1 MGENLKIDQAVPTLT
16 FEPFADQKAETPK
29 IQPTEPP
36 KPPKPVYEEEAL
48 LNEQEKKQVE
58 AFAAKIDL
66 TDSTLVLQYGAG
78 AQKKIADFSDKT
90 LENVRSKDLGETG
103 KMLTDLVGELKQT
116 GEPEE
121 EKGFFASLFKKSTG
135 KIEAMK
141 ARYEKA
147 EGKVD
152 EIVDILTKHQV
163 QLIQDAA
170 MLDQMYQLNQ
180 TYFKELSMYILAG
193 KKKIDMAKD
202 TELEALRQKAVL
214 SATQEDAQA
223 VSDYA
228 SMIERFEKKIHD
240 LELTRMVALQM
251 APQIRM
257 VQSNDTVMA
266 EKIQSTIVNT
276 IPLWKN
282 QMVIAMGE
290 NHSSQAA
297 SAQKEVTDMTNQLL
311 LSNAQ
316 KLKQTTVD
324 IRRESERGIVD
335 IETLKQTNGIL
346 IDTMN
351 EIIKIQNEGRQQRK
365 QAQEQLAQME
375 QQMREKLL
383 EVSK

>member
-1 MGENLKIDQAVPTLT
+1 MEEELKLDQAVPTLT
-16 FEPFADQKAETPK
+16 FEPFTETK
-29 IQPTEPP
+29 KEAP
-36 KPPKPVYEEEAL
+36 KPEPIYEEEAL
-48 LNEQEKKQVE
+48 LSEQEKKQVE
-58 AFAAKIDL
+58 AFAEKIDL
-66 TDSTLVLQYGAG
+66 NNSTLVLQYGAG

-103 KMLTDLVGELKQT
+103 TMLASLVSELKQT

-121 EKGFFASLFKKSTG
+121 EIGFSASFFKKSTG
-135 KIEAMK
+135 KLEALK

-193 KKKIDMAKD
+193 KKKVDKARQ
-202 TELEALRQKAVL
+202 TELETLRQKAIA
-214 SATQEDAQA
+214 SGTQEDAQA
-223 VSDYA
+223 VSDYS
-228 SMIERFEKKIHD
+228 SMIERFEKKVHD

-290 NHSSQAA
+290 NHSAQAA
-297 SAQKEVTDMTNQLL
+297 KAQKEVTDMTNQLL

-335 IETLKQTNGIL
+335 IETLRQTNGIL

-351 EIIKIQNEGRQQRK
+351 EILKIQQEGREQRR
-365 QAQEQLAQME
+365 QAQAQLAQME
-375 QQMREKLL
+375 QQMKEKLL
-383 EVSK
+383 EISK

>member
-1 MGENLKIDQAVPTLT
+1 MEEELKLDQAVPTLT
-16 FEPFADQKAETPK
+16 FEPFTETKKEAPAP
-29 IQPTEPP
+29 QQEMP
-36 KPPKPVYEEEAL
+36 KPEPIYEEEAL
-48 LNEQEKKQVE
+48 LSEQEKKQVE
-58 AFAAKIDL
+58 AFAEKIDL
-66 TDSTLVLQYGAG
+66 NNSTLVLQYGAG

-103 KMLTDLVGELKQT
+103 TMLASLVSELKQT

-121 EKGFFASLFKKSTG
+121 EKGFLASLFKKSTG
-135 KIEAMK
+135 KLEALK

-193 KKKIDMAKD
+193 KKKVDKARQ
-202 TELEALRQKAVL
+202 TELETLRQKAIA
-214 SATQEDAQA
+214 SGTQEDAQA
-223 VSDYA
+223 VSDYS
-228 SMIERFEKKIHD
+228 SMIERFEKKVHD

-290 NHSSQAA
+290 NHSAQAA
-297 SAQKEVTDMTNQLL
+297 KAQKEVTDMTNQLL
-311 LSNAQ
+311 FSNAQ

-335 IETLKQTNGIL
+335 IETLRQTNGIL

-351 EIIKIQNEGRQQRK
+351 EILKIQQEGREQRR
-365 QAQEQLAQME
+365 QAQAQLAQME
-375 QQMREKLL
+375 QQMKEKLL
-383 EVSK
+383 EISK

>member
-1 MGENLKIDQAVPTLT
+1 MEEELKLDQAVPTLT
-16 FEPFADQKAETPK
+16 FEPFTETK
-29 IQPTEPP
+29 KEAP
-36 KPPKPVYEEEAL
+36 KPEPIYEEEAL
-48 LNEQEKKQVE
+48 LSEQEKKQVE
-58 AFAAKIDL
+58 AFAEKIDL
-66 TDSTLVLQYGAG
+66 NNSTLVLQYGAG

-103 KMLTDLVGELKQT
+103 TMLASLVSELKQT

-121 EKGFFASLFKKSTG
+121 EKGFLASFFKKSTG
-135 KIEAMK
+135 KLEALK

-193 KKKIDMAKD
+193 KKKVDKARQ
-202 TELEALRQKAVL
+202 TELETLRQKAIA
-214 SATQEDAQA
+214 SGTQEDAQA
-223 VSDYA
+223 VSDYS
-228 SMIERFEKKIHD
+228 SMIERFEKKVHD
-240 LELTRMVALQM
+240 LELTCMVALQM

-290 NHSSQAA
+290 NHSAQAA
-297 SAQKEVTDMTNQLL
+297 KAQKEVTDMTNQLL

-335 IETLKQTNGIL
+335 IETLRQTNGIL

-351 EIIKIQNEGRQQRK
+351 EILKIQQEGREQRR
-365 QAQEQLAQME
+365 QAQAQLAQME
-375 QQMREKLL
+375 QQMKEKLL
-383 EVSK
+383 EISK

>member
-1 MGENLKIDQAVPTLT
+1 MEEELKLDQAVPTLT
-16 FEPFADQKAETPK
+16 FEPFTETK
-29 IQPTEPP
+29 KEEP
-36 KPPKPVYEEEAL
+36 KPEPIYEEEAL
-48 LNEQEKKQVE
+48 LSEQEKKQVE
-58 AFAAKIDL
+58 AFAEKIDL
-66 TDSTLVLQYGAG
+66 NNSTLVLQYGAG

-103 KMLTDLVGELKQT
+103 TMLASLVSELKQT

-121 EKGFFASLFKKSTG
+121 EKVFFASFFKKSTG
-135 KIEAMK
+135 KLEALK

-193 KKKIDMAKD
+193 KKKVDKARQ
-202 TELEALRQKAVL
+202 TELETLRQKAIA
-214 SATQEDAQA
+214 SGTQEDAQA
-223 VSDYA
+223 VSDYS
-228 SMIERFEKKIHD
+228 SMIERFEKKVHD

-290 NHSSQAA
+290 NHSAQAA
-297 SAQKEVTDMTNQLL
+297 KAQKEVTDMTNQLL

-335 IETLKQTNGIL
+335 IETLRQTNGIL

-351 EIIKIQNEGRQQRK
+351 EILKIQQEGREQRR
-365 QAQEQLAQME
+365 QAQAQLAQME
-375 QQMREKLL
+375 QQMKEKLL
-383 EVSK
+383 EISK

>member
-1 MGENLKIDQAVPTLT
+1 MEEELKLDQAVPTLT
-16 FEPFADQKAETPK
+16 FEPFTETKKEAPAP
-29 IQPTEPP
+29 QQEMP
-36 KPPKPVYEEEAL
+36 KPEPIYEEEAL
-48 LNEQEKKQVE
+48 LSEQEKKQVE
-58 AFAAKIDL
+58 AFAEKIDL
-66 TDSTLVLQYGAG
+66 NNSTLVLQYGAG

-103 KMLTDLVGELKQT
+103 TMLASLVSELKQT

-121 EKGFFASLFKKSTG
+121 EKGFFASIFKKSTG
-135 KIEAMK
+135 KLEALK

-193 KKKIDMAKD
+193 KKKVDKARQ
-202 TELEALRQKAVL
+202 TELETLRQKAIA
-214 SATQEDAQA
+214 SGTQEDAQA
-223 VSDYA
+223 VSDYS
-228 SMIERFEKKIHD
+228 SMIERFEKKVHD

-290 NHSSQAA
+290 NHSAQAA
-297 SAQKEVTDMTNQLL
+297 KAQKEVTDMTNQLL

-335 IETLKQTNGIL
+335 IETLRQTNGIL

-351 EIIKIQNEGRQQRK
+351 EILKIQQEGREQRR
-365 QAQEQLAQME
+365 QAQAQLAQME
-375 QQMREKLL
+375 QQIKEKLL
-383 EVSK
+383 EISK

>member
-1 MGENLKIDQAVPTLT
+1 MEEELKLDQAVPTLT
-16 FEPFADQKAETPK
+16 FEPFTETKKEVPAP
-29 IQPTEPP
+29 QQEMP
-36 KPPKPVYEEEAL
+36 KPEPIYEEEAL
-48 LNEQEKKQVE
+48 LSEQEKKQVE
-58 AFAAKIDL
+58 AFAEKIDL
-66 TDSTLVLQYGAG
+66 NNSTLVLQYGAG

-103 KMLTDLVGELKQT
+103 TMLASLVSELKQT

-121 EKGFFASLFKKSTG
+121 EKGFLASFFKKSTG
-135 KIEAMK
+135 KLEALK

-193 KKKIDMAKD
+193 KKKVDKARQ
-202 TELEALRQKAVL
+202 TELEALRQKAIA
-214 SATQEDAQA
+214 SGTQEDAQA
-223 VSDYA
+223 VSDYS
-228 SMIERFEKKIHD
+228 SMIERFEKKVHD

-290 NHSSQAA
+290 NHSAQAA
-297 SAQKEVTDMTNQLL
+297 KAQKEVTDMTNQLL

-335 IETLKQTNGIL
+335 IETLRQTNGIL

-351 EIIKIQNEGRQQRK
+351 EILKIQQEGREQRR
-365 QAQEQLAQME
+365 QAQAQLAQME
-375 QQMREKLL
+375 QQMKEKLL
-383 EVSK
+383 EISK

>member
-1 MGENLKIDQAVPTLT
+1 
-16 FEPFADQKAETPK
+16 
-29 IQPTEPP
+29 
-36 KPPKPVYEEEAL
+36 
-48 LNEQEKKQVE
+48 
-58 AFAAKIDL
+58 
-66 TDSTLVLQYGAG
+66 
-78 AQKKIADFSDKT
+78 
-90 LENVRSKDLGETG
+90 
-103 KMLTDLVGELKQT
+103 
-116 GEPEE
+116 
-121 EKGFFASLFKKSTG
+121 
-135 KIEAMK
+135 MK
-141 ARYEKA
+141 
-147 EGKVD
+147 
-152 EIVDILTKHQV
+152 IVDILTKHQV

-193 KKKIDMAKD
+193 KKKVDKARQ
-202 TELEALRQKAVL
+202 TELETLRQKAIA
-214 SATQEDAQA
+214 SGTQEDAQA
-223 VSDYA
+223 VSDYS
-228 SMIERFEKKIHD
+228 SMIERFEKKVHD

-290 NHSSQAA
+290 NHSAQAA
-297 SAQKEVTDMTNQLL
+297 KAQKEVTDMTNQLL

-335 IETLKQTNGIL
+335 IETLRQTNGIL

-351 EIIKIQNEGRQQRK
+351 EILKIQQEGREQRR
-365 QAQEQLAQME
+365 QAQAQLAQME
-375 QQMREKLL
+375 QQMKEKLL
-383 EVSK
+383 EISK

>member
-1 MGENLKIDQAVPTLT
+1 MEEELKLDQAVPTLT
-16 FEPFADQKAETPK
+16 FEPFTETK
-29 IQPTEPP
+29 KEAP
-36 KPPKPVYEEEAL
+36 KPEPIYEEEAL
-48 LNEQEKKQVE
+48 LSEQEKKQVE
-58 AFAAKIDL
+58 AFAEKIDL
-66 TDSTLVLQYGAG
+66 NNSTLVLQYGAG

-103 KMLTDLVGELKQT
+103 TMLASLVSELKQT

-121 EKGFFASLFKKSTG
+121 EKGFFASIFKKSTG
-135 KIEAMK
+135 KLEALK

-170 MLDQMYQLNQ
+170 MIDQMYQLNQ

-193 KKKIDMAKD
+193 KKKVDKARQ
-202 TELEALRQKAVL
+202 TELETLRQKAIA
-214 SATQEDAQA
+214 SGTQEDAQA
-223 VSDYA
+223 VSDYS
-228 SMIERFEKKIHD
+228 SMIERFEKKVHD

-290 NHSSQAA
+290 NHSAQAA
-297 SAQKEVTDMTNQLL
+297 KAQKEVTDMTNQLL

-335 IETLKQTNGIL
+335 IETLRQTNGIL

-351 EIIKIQNEGRQQRK
+351 EILKIQQEGREQRR
-365 QAQEQLAQME
+365 QAQAQLAQME
-375 QQMREKLL
+375 QQMKEKLL
-383 EVSK
+383 EISK

>member
-1 MGENLKIDQAVPTLT
+1 MEEELKLDQAVPTLT
-16 FEPFADQKAETPK
+16 FEPFTETK
-29 IQPTEPP
+29 KEAP
-36 KPPKPVYEEEAL
+36 KPEPIYEEEAL
-48 LNEQEKKQVE
+48 LSEQEKKQVE
-58 AFAAKIDL
+58 AFAEKIDL
-66 TDSTLVLQYGAG
+66 NNSTLVLQYGAG

-103 KMLTDLVGELKQT
+103 TMLASLVSELKQT

-121 EKGFFASLFKKSTG
+121 EKGFLASLFKKSTG
-135 KIEAMK
+135 KLEALK

-193 KKKIDMAKD
+193 KKKVDKARQ
-202 TELEALRQKAVL
+202 TELETLRQKAIA
-214 SATQEDAQA
+214 SGTQEDAQA
-223 VSDYA
+223 VSDYS
-228 SMIERFEKKIHD
+228 SMIERFEKKVHD
-240 LELTRMVALQM
+240 LELTRMGALQM

-290 NHSSQAA
+290 NHSAQAA
-297 SAQKEVTDMTNQLL
+297 KAQKEVTDMTNQLL

-335 IETLKQTNGIL
+335 IETLRQTNGIL

-351 EIIKIQNEGRQQRK
+351 EILKIQQEGREQRR
-365 QAQEQLAQME
+365 QAQAQLAQME
-375 QQMREKLL
+375 QQMKEKLL
-383 EVSK
+383 EISK

>member
-1 MGENLKIDQAVPTLT
+1 MEEELKLDQAVPTLT
-16 FEPFADQKAETPK
+16 FEPFTETK
-29 IQPTEPP
+29 KEAP
-36 KPPKPVYEEEAL
+36 KPEPIYEEEAL
-48 LNEQEKKQVE
+48 LSEQEKKQVE
-58 AFAAKIDL
+58 AFAEKIDL
-66 TDSTLVLQYGAG
+66 NNSTLVLQYGAG

-90 LENVRSKDLGETG
+90 LENVRSKDIGETG
-103 KMLTDLVGELKQT
+103 TMLASLVSELKQT

-121 EKGFFASLFKKSTG
+121 EKGFFASIFKKSTG
-135 KIEAMK
+135 KLEALK

-193 KKKIDMAKD
+193 KKKVDKARQ
-202 TELEALRQKAVL
+202 TELETLRQKAIA
-214 SATQEDAQA
+214 SGTQEDAQA
-223 VSDYA
+223 VSDYS
-228 SMIERFEKKIHD
+228 SMIERFEKKVHD

-290 NHSSQAA
+290 NHSAQAA
-297 SAQKEVTDMTNQLL
+297 KAQKEVTDMTNQLL

-335 IETLKQTNGIL
+335 IETLRQTNGIL

-351 EIIKIQNEGRQQRK
+351 EILKIQQEGREQRR
-365 QAQEQLAQME
+365 QAQAQLAQME
-375 QQMREKLL
+375 QQMKEKLL
-383 EVSK
+383 EISK

>member
-1 MGENLKIDQAVPTLT
+1 MEEELKLDQAVPTLT
-16 FEPFADQKAETPK
+16 FEPFTETKKEAPAP
-29 IQPTEPP
+29 QQEMP
-36 KPPKPVYEEEAL
+36 KPEPIYEEEAL
-48 LNEQEKKQVE
+48 LSEQEKKQVE
-58 AFAAKIDL
+58 AFAEKIDL
-66 TDSTLVLQYGAG
+66 NNSTLVLQYGAG

-103 KMLTDLVGELKQT
+103 TMLASLVSELKQT

-121 EKGFFASLFKKSTG
+121 EKGFFASFFKKSTG
-135 KIEAMK
+135 KLEALK

-193 KKKIDMAKD
+193 KKKVDKARQ
-202 TELEALRQKAVL
+202 TELETLRQKAIA
-214 SATQEDAQA
+214 SGTQEDAQA
-223 VSDYA
+223 VSDYS
-228 SMIERFEKKIHD
+228 SMIERFEKKVHD
-240 LELTRMVALQM
+240 LELT
-251 APQIRM
+251 RM

-290 NHSSQAA
+290 NHSAQAA
-297 SAQKEVTDMTNQLL
+297 KAQKEVTDMTNQLL

-335 IETLKQTNGIL
+335 IETLRQTNGIL

-351 EIIKIQNEGRQQRK
+351 EILKIQQEGREQRR
-365 QAQEQLAQME
+365 QAQAQLAQME
-375 QQMREKLL
+375 QQMKEKLL
-383 EVSK
+383 EISK

>member
-1 MGENLKIDQAVPTLT
+1 MGEDLKIDQVPTLT
-16 FEPFADQKAETPK
+16 FEPFADQRTEMPK
-29 IQPTEPP
+29 VQTKEPQ
-36 KPPKPVYEEEAL
+36 KPQNPLYEEESL

-141 ARYEKA
+141 ARYERA

-202 TELEALRQKAVL
+202 TELEALRQKAAL
-214 SATQEDAQA
+214 STTQEDAQA

-297 SAQKEVTDMTNQLL
+297 SAQKEVTGMTNQLL

-335 IETLKQTNGIL
+335 IETLRQTNSIL

>member
-1 MGENLKIDQAVPTLT
+1 MEEELKLDQAVPTLT
-16 FEPFADQKAETPK
+16 FEPFAETKKEAPAP
-29 IQPTEPP
+29 QQEMP
-36 KPPKPVYEEEAL
+36 KPEPVYEEEAL
-48 LNEQEKKQVE
+48 LSEQEKKQVE
-58 AFAAKIDL
+58 AFAEKIDL
-66 TDSTLVLQYGAG
+66 NNSTLVLQYGAG

-103 KMLTDLVGELKQT
+103 TMLASLVSELKQT

-121 EKGFFASLFKKSTG
+121 EKGFFASIFKKSTG
-135 KIEAMK
+135 KLEALK

-193 KKKIDMAKD
+193 KKKVDKARQ
-202 TELEALRQKAVL
+202 TELETLRQKAIA
-214 SATQEDAQA
+214 SGTQEDAQA
-223 VSDYA
+223 VSDYS
-228 SMIERFEKKIHD
+228 SMIERFEKKVHD

-290 NHSSQAA
+290 NHSAQAA
-297 SAQKEVTDMTNQLL
+297 KAQKEVTDMTNQLL

-335 IETLKQTNGIL
+335 IETLRQTNGIL

-351 EIIKIQNEGRQQRK
+351 EILKIQQEGREQRR
-365 QAQEQLAQME
+365 QAQAQLAQME
-375 QQMREKLL
+375 QHMKEKLL
-383 EVSK
+383 EISK

>member
-1 MGENLKIDQAVPTLT
+1 MEEDLKLDQAVPTLT
-16 FEPFADQKAETPK
+16 FEPFAETK
-29 IQPTEPP
+29 KEEP
-36 KPPKPVYEEEAL
+36 KPEPIYEEEAL
-48 LNEQEKKQVE
+48 LSEQEKKQVE
-58 AFAAKIDL
+58 AFAEKIDL
-66 TDSTLVLQYGAG
+66 NNSTLVLQYGAG

-103 KMLTDLVGELKQT
+103 TMLASLVSELKQT

-121 EKGFFASLFKKSTG
+121 EKGFFASIFKKSTG
-135 KIEAMK
+135 KLEALK

-193 KKKIDMAKD
+193 KKKVDKARQ
-202 TELEALRQKAVL
+202 TELETLRQKAIA
-214 SATQEDAQA
+214 SGTQEDAQA
-223 VSDYA
+223 VSDYS
-228 SMIERFEKKIHD
+228 SMIERFEKKVHD

-290 NHSSQAA
+290 NHSAQAA
-297 SAQKEVTDMTNQLL
+297 KAQKEVTDMTNQLL

-335 IETLKQTNGIL
+335 IETLRQTNGIL

-351 EIIKIQNEGRQQRK
+351 EILKIQQEGREQRR
-365 QAQEQLAQME
+365 QAQAQLAQME
-375 QQMREKLL
+375 QQMKEKLL
-383 EVSK
+383 EISK

>member
-1 MGENLKIDQAVPTLT
+1 MEEELKLDQAVPTLT
-16 FEPFADQKAETPK
+16 FEPFTETKKEAPAPQQE
-29 IQPTEPP
+29 IP
-36 KPPKPVYEEEAL
+36 KPEPIYEEEAL
-48 LNEQEKKQVE
+48 LSEQEKKQVE
-58 AFAAKIDL
+58 AFAEKIDL
-66 TDSTLVLQYGAG
+66 NNSTLVLQYGAG

-103 KMLTDLVGELKQT
+103 TMLASLVSELKQT

-121 EKGFFASLFKKSTG
+121 EKGFLASFFKKSTG
-135 KIEAMK
+135 KLEALK

-193 KKKIDMAKD
+193 KKKVDKARQ
-202 TELEALRQKAVL
+202 TELETLRQKAIA
-214 SATQEDAQA
+214 SGTQEDAQA
-223 VSDYA
+223 VSDYS
-228 SMIERFEKKIHD
+228 SMIERFEKKVHD

-290 NHSSQAA
+290 NHSAQAA
-297 SAQKEVTDMTNQLL
+297 KAQKEVTDMTNQLL

-335 IETLKQTNGIL
+335 IETLRQTNGIL

-351 EIIKIQNEGRQQRK
+351 EILKIQQEGREQRR
-365 QAQEQLAQME
+365 QAQAQLAQME
-375 QQMREKLL
+375 QQMKEKLL
-383 EVSK
+383 EISK